1 MEAVLADRH
10 KRVLRYLQNMDAP
23 TYQYARYWDWIKP
36 WVENEVQTNRKNQHI
51 KFYRAELELSI
62 NVLSLIEEIEHQQ
75 AESGGN
81 SGPIQ
86 AQAGDVIRYA
96 ADDGGPQP
104 YVIWEIQS

>member
-1 MEAVLADRH
+1 
-10 KRVLRYLQNMDAP
+10 MDAP

-62 NVLSLIEEIEHQQ
+62 NVLSLLEEIEHQQ
-75 AESGGN
+75 ANQAGESG
-81 SGPIQ
+81 PMQ
-86 AQAGDVIRYA
+86 AQAGDVIRYP